1 MAQRDSRQDASLVVS
16 DDQPLIG
23 ITLVEDGRE
32 TVHYFC
38 SERDADDAVSATATR
53 DALALA
59 GAWADLDWTD
69 LEEGLDRIRHQTPPS
84 PPLAV

>member
-1 MAQRDSRQDASLVVS
+1 MQERQRRQEASLVVS

-23 ITLVEDGRE
+23 IAVFEDGRE

-38 SERDADDAVSATATR
+38 SEEDAEAAIPAGATQ

-59 GAWADLDWTD
+59 GAWSDLDWTE
-69 LEEGLDRIRHQTPPS
+69 LEAGLDRIRHQTPPS
-84 PPLAV
+84 PPISV